1 MASLLR
7 KAVTSPSAAMVVKSR
22 HLAAIAEAVSSGA
35 AGGVLVDGPAGA
47 GRTRLAHGAVDW
59 AGAAGFATQLF
70 TAEAALSSVPFG
82 AFGRLL
88 AGVDRAAQDRL
99 QWFLAILQALR
110 DAAGGRPLLIVVDDA
125 HLLDWDGAVLIH
137 GLAST
142 KAAFVL
148 ATVRTG
154 AHCPEPILSLWRDG
168 VAGRLELP
176 PLSSAPEVPWL
187 TPREKEVATLAACGL
202 SNRQVA
208 RRLFISLRTV
218 ENHLHRV
225 FSKLQVTGRQE
236 LRHAL
241 ERAMTDRQDS
251 VRDEQRPG

>member
-225 FSKLQVTGRQE
+225 FSKLQVTGRHE
-236 LRHAL
+236 LHHAL
-241 ERAMTDRQDS
+241 ERAATAGSPR
-251 VRDEQRPG
+251 RTCAK